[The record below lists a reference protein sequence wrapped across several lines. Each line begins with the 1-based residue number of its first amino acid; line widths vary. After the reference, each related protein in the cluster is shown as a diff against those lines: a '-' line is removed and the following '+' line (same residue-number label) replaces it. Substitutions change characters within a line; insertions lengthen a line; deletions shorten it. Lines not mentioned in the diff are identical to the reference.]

1 MAETRQDD
9 IADLTRRL
17 KKVEDR
23 FGPVATPM
31 EVAPPPHE
39 GTDVIVEDGDVVT
52 AEGEE
57 VLHRSHPG

>member
-1 MAETRQDD
+1 MPETRHDD
-9 IADLTRRL
+9 IADLKRRMTSIESRL
-17 KKVEDR
+17 
-23 FGPVATPM
+23 GPIATPM

-52 AEGEE
+52 VEGEE

>member
-1 MAETRQDD
+1 
-9 IADLTRRL
+9 
-17 KKVEDR
+17 
-23 FGPVATPM
+23 M